1 MNRDTIPN
9 PQSGDYRIMQ
19 IGLGNQE
26 SPEWHKVIPPQIPPG
41 WRAFVRWNGVLLEL
55 GIEKIPGD
63 EAPAKPGAVDLNGKS
78 KEELMSMAG
87 MKSIKYDAK
96 TVTKTDL
103 IAMLSK

>member
-9 PQSGDYRIMQ
+9 PQSGDYQIMR
-19 IGLGNQE
+19 IGLGQQE
-26 SPEWHKVIPPQIPPG
+26 EGEWTKTIPRQVPHG
-41 WRAFVRWNGVLLEL
+41 WRSFVRWNGVVLEL
-55 GIEKIPGD
+55 GIEKIPTD
-63 EAPAKPGAVDLNGKS
+63 DAPPKPGAVDLGGKT